1 MIAPRLRSRGD
12 LRCARGVSRSSP
24 QKACN
29 RAGPNATSAAIG
41 TTSTPIAATPI
52 ASMLPSTDSTAARV
66 VDRADAGVAPA
77 GVVRPAVALRPAAA
91 GRPAGEREI
100 VAVVILRRYEAAAR
114 TASSAGL
121 NLIRLQDDVLREAAA
136 VGWAVVA
143 ASLA

>member
-1 MIAPRLRSRGD
+1 MA
-12 LRCARGVSRSSP
+12 P

-77 GVVRPAVALRPAAA
+77 GVVRPAVALRPAGAL
-91 GRPAGEREI
+91 RPAVGLPVGEREI

-143 ASLA
+143 ASLARGSHY